1 MGYAIAEECANRG
14 AEVTLISGPVH
25 IQAKHKNI
33 NKISVVSADE
43 MFEATMQNLK
53 HVDIIILAAAIS
65 DYKAQNI
72 SSNKIKR
79 EQNNIEI
86 KLEAN
91 KDIAAEIGKLKTKN
105 QISIGFALENQNEVE
120 NAQKKLKKKNFDF
133 IVLNSMNDKGA
144 GFNFDTNKI
153 MIINNNNEVLKFNL
167 KTKDLVA
174 KDIIDNLE
182 KILNSKS

>member
-1 MGYAIAEECANRG
+1 
-14 AEVTLISGPVH
+14 
-25 IQAKHKNI
+25 
-33 NKISVVSADE
+33 
-43 MFEATMQNLK
+43 
-53 HVDIIILAAAIS
+53 
-65 DYKAQNI
+65 
-72 SSNKIKR
+72 
-79 EQNNIEI
+79 EI

-144 GFNFDTNKI
+144 GFNFETNKI
-153 MIINNNNEVLKFNL
+153 MIINNNNEILKFDL

-174 KDIIDNLE
+174 KDIINNLE